1 MQQTYRDRGVQALIV
16 DVMETPAV
24 AEAWAKKHGFSFPVL
39 LDPDGKATSPY
50 APPGVLPDLP
60 RDQVPIASNLI
71 IDGEGKIRFFTL
83 LDSANFDARLVAL
96 RARLDELLAARP

>member
-1 MQQTYRDRGVQALIV
+1 LQQTYRDRGVQALIV

-24 AEAWAKKHGFSFPVL
+24 AEAWAKRHEFSFPVL
-39 LDPDGKATSPY
+39 LDPDGKATSLY
-50 APPGVLPDLP
+50 APGDALPDLP

-71 IDGEGKIRFFTL
+71 IDSEGIVRFFTL

-96 RARLDELLAARP
+96 RARLDELLVAKP